1 MLAVCKRLYQMSY
14 TLHLIRNDLYSSD
27 DIMSPAVDTKPG
39 YENRTTYGQCFIDS
53 QVTVKRLAKSKFA
66 SSFTLE
72 YRHALD
78 SLSGDSQV
86 SHLGHTARTA
96 SDAPHTMV
104 LSQASQCP
112 FQPFPA
118 SWSFQ
123 EWLEK
128 HAVSKKKKTA
138 SESIRGTSSTFSP
151 SLGET
156 WKGSATSWQVNALKR
171 WLHLKSLGFRDSP
184 DCDTCGNVEAAEL

>member
-66 SSFTLE
+66 SPFTLE

-86 SHLGHTARTA
+86 SHLGHTAGTA

-128 HAVSKKKKTA
+128 HAVSKKKKNC
-138 SESIRGTSSTFSP
+138 IGIHPRYFKYIL
-151 SLGET
+151 SLT
-156 WKGSATSWQVNALKR
+156 RRNLKR
-171 WLHLKSLGFRDSP
+171 LSDILTGQCSKKMVAS
-184 DCDTCGNVEAAEL
+184 